1 MVTLD
6 TVLKNVLVCLREMVP
21 VSEEVFAESDMVNDL
36 GLESVKMMDLL
47 MKLEDEYD
55 LSIPINILMD
65 VRTPQQLASSLVAY
79 VEKSHGLV

>member
-6 TVLKNVLVCLREMVP
+6 TTLKNVLRCLREIVP
-21 VSEEVFAESDMVNDL
+21 LSEEVGAESDLVNDL

-55 LSIPINILMD
+55 LSIPINVLMD
-65 VRTPQQLASSLVAY
+65 VRTPQQLASSVVAY
-79 VEKSHGLV
+79 VEKSHGVV

>member
-1 MVTLD
+1 MFTQD
-6 TVLKNVLVCLREMVP
+6 TILKNVLVCLREMVP
-21 VSEEVFAESDMVNDL
+21 ASEKVGPESDMVNDL

-47 MKLEDEYD
+47 MRLEDEYD

-79 VEKSHGLV
+79 VEKSHGVV

>member
-1 MVTLD
+1 MFTQD
-6 TVLKNVLVCLREMVP
+6 TILENVLICLRDMVP
-21 VSEEVFAESDMVNDL
+21 VSEHVGPDSDMVNDL

-65 VRTPQQLASSLVAY
+65 VRTPRQLGSSLVAY
-79 VEKSHGLV
+79 VEKSHGVV

>member
-1 MVTLD
+1 MFTQD
-6 TVLKNVLVCLREMVP
+6 TILKNVLVCLRELVP
-21 VSEEVFAESDMVNDL
+21 VSEELSPESDMVNDL

-47 MKLEDEYD
+47 MKLEDEFD

-79 VEKSHGLV
+79 VEKSYGVV

>member
-6 TVLKNVLVCLREMVP
+6 TILKNVLVCLREMVP

-65 VRTPQQLASSLVAY
+65 VRTPRQLASSLVAY
-79 VEKSHGLV
+79 VEKSHGVV

>member
-1 MVTLD
+1 MFTQD
-6 TVLKNVLVCLREMVP
+6 TILENVLICLREMVP
-21 VSEEVFAESDMVNDL
+21 VSEHVGPDSDMVNDL

-65 VRTPQQLASSLVAY
+65 VRTPRQLASSLVAY
-79 VEKSHGLV
+79 VEKSHGAV

>member
-1 MVTLD
+1 MFTQETILE
-6 TVLKNVLVCLREMVP
+6 NVLVCLREMVP
-21 VSEEVFAESDMVNDL
+21 SSERVGPDSDLVNDL

-65 VRTPQQLASSLVAY
+65 VKTPQQLASSLVAY
-79 VEKSHGLV
+79 VEKNHGVV

>member
-1 MVTLD
+1 MFTQD
-6 TVLKNVLVCLREMVP
+6 TILKNVLVCLREMVP
-21 VSEEVFAESDMVNDL
+21 ASEKVGPESDMVNDL

-47 MKLEDEYD
+47 MRLEDEYD

-79 VEKSHGLV
+79 VEKSHGAV

>member
-1 MVTLD
+1 MSTQD
-6 TVLKNVLVCLREMVP
+6 AILKKVLVCLREIIP
-21 VSEEVFAESDMVNDL
+21 ASEGISAESDLINDL

-65 VRTPQQLASSLVAY
+65 VRTPRQLAASLVAY
-79 VEKSHGLV
+79 VEKSHGVV

>member
-1 MVTLD
+1 MFTQD
-6 TVLKNVLVCLREMVP
+6 TILENVLICLREMVP
-21 VSEEVFAESDMVNDL
+21 VSEHVGPDSDLVNDL

-65 VRTPQQLASSLVAY
+65 VRTPRQLASSLVAY
-79 VEKSHGLV
+79 VEKSHGAV

>member
-1 MVTLD
+1 MFTQD
-6 TVLKNVLVCLREMVP
+6 TILENVLIFLRDMVP
-21 VSEEVFAESDMVNDL
+21 VSEHVGPDSDMVNDL

-65 VRTPQQLASSLVAY
+65 VRTPRQLASSLVAY
-79 VEKSHGLV
+79 VEKSHGAV

>member
-1 MVTLD
+1 MFTQD
-6 TVLKNVLVCLREMVP
+6 TILENVLICLRDMVP
-21 VSEEVFAESDMVNDL
+21 VSEHVGPDSDMVNDL

-65 VRTPQQLASSLVAY
+65 VRTPRQLAVSLVAY
-79 VEKSHGLV
+79 VEKSHGAV

>member
-1 MVTLD
+1 MFTQD
-6 TVLKNVLVCLREMVP
+6 TILENVLICLRDMVP
-21 VSEEVFAESDMVNDL
+21 VSEHVGPDSDMVNDL

-65 VRTPQQLASSLVAY
+65 VRTPRQLASSLVAY
-79 VEKSHGLV
+79 VEKSHGAV

>member
-79 VEKSHGLV
+79 VEKNHGVV

>member
-1 MVTLD
+1 MFTQD
-6 TVLKNVLVCLREMVP
+6 TILENVLVCLREMVP
-21 VSEEVFAESDMVNDL
+21 VSEHVGPDSDLVDDL

-65 VRTPQQLASSLVAY
+65 VRTPRQLASSLVAY
-79 VEKSHGLV
+79 VEKSHGAV